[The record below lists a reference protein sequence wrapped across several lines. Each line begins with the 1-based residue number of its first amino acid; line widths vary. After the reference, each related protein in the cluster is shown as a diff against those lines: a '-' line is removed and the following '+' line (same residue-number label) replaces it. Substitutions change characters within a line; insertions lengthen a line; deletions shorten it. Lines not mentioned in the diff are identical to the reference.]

1 MSSHQPKDKKDSS
14 PSDLEESA
22 RLAAANQ
29 EMSLEDLDVF
39 LELEDPELS
48 KKLGEIGSDKSL
60 KATDIVFTLKDLE
73 RAAEKDWWGKQKGI
87 LKFFNKIPKIFLL
100 SLGIK
105 KIFRFVRDRMIGLSV
120 RAKNFAY
127 FLATD
132 GRKNIQV
139 SLHSAVHA
147 VTDRLDAFSKFFRK
161 LSLKLKLAFL
171 LLILGTAGV
180 GFAIFMLITRD
191 LIHSHDDLFLL
202 RFSQVADSTISY
214 EDASLESFYEN
225 LRASQNLF
233 LIPKIMVN
241 LRRVTGGN
249 SNPMAAFEFV
259 FETVAPEVVLE
270 LKDREYEIREQIFR
284 TIEKF
289 SYNDIAEVSGKKMM
303 CDTIQREV
311 DKVLLTGKLKK
322 VNLKTFVLKPE

>member
-1 MSSHQPKDKKDSS
+1 MSSDQPKDKKDSS
-14 PSDLEESA
+14 PSEVDEPVP
-22 RLAAANQ
+22 LATANP
-29 EMSLEDLDVF
+29 EMTLEDLDAF

-48 KKLGEIGSDKSL
+48 KKLGEIGNDKSL
-60 KATDIVFTLKDLE
+60 KAADIVFTLKDIE
-73 RAAEKDWWGKQKGI
+73 KSAEKDWWDKQKGL
-87 LKFFNKIPKIFLL
+87 LKIFNKIPKIYLL

-105 KIFRFVRDRMIGLSV
+105 KIFQFIRDRMIGLSI
-120 RAKNFAY
+120 RAKNFTY

-132 GRKNIQV
+132 GRKNIQA
-139 SLHSAVHA
+139 SILNGVHA
-147 VTDRLDAFSKFFRK
+147 VTGKISAVSKFFKK

-171 LLILGTAGV
+171 MLIVGTFGV
-180 GFAIFMLITRD
+180 GFAVYTLVTKD
-191 LIHSHDDLFLL
+191 LIHTHDDLFLL
-202 RFSQVADSTISY
+202 RLSQVADSSITY
-214 EDASLESFYEN
+214 EDSTLESFYEN

-233 LIPKIMVN
+233 LIPKVMVN

-270 LKDREYEIREQIFR
+270 LKDREYEIREQVFR
-284 TIEKF
+284 TVEKF
-289 SYNDIAEVSGKKMM
+289 SYNDIADVSGKKMM